1 MRLFRVV
8 VLAVVLASGI
18 GAVPAGIARAQ
29 CDAYTD
35 EAAGPGGTYG
45 NPAECNAMAGATEAP
60 AGTVIAVEGGVVEG
74 GAVEGGVIGE
84 RNATARDNPD
94 AAPADRHTAT
104 FEGES
109 EP

>member
-1 MRLFRVV
+1 MLVFRLL
-8 VLAVVLASGI
+8 VLALVFAATI
-18 GAVPAGIARAQ
+18 TAVPSGGARAQ

-35 EAAGPGGTYG
+35 EMAGPGGTYG
-45 NPAECNAMAGATEAP
+45 NPAACNAVEETTELVP
-60 AGTVIAVEGGVVEG
+60 EGVVGVG
-74 GAVEGGVIGE
+74 GAIGE

-94 AAPADRHTAT
+94 APPVDRHTAT